1 MSSMARLIPQDGLNG
16 PQRYLAI
23 MVISC
28 ATILTAMDSTLVNI
42 ALPTMMVDL
51 NVTAASSVLIINASQ
66 VALLVSLLPLSALG
80 ALVGYRRVYLTGM
93 VVFSAACIAC
103 ALSQT
108 LEQIVVA
115 RTLQGLG
122 AAGVVSVQHAMVRH
136 IYPARL
142 LGRGLGINTM
152 FVASSSA
159 IGPTVS
165 AVVLSVASW
174 PYIFVINI
182 PLCIVALVVGWKVL
196 PWNET
201 ESEPYD
207 FRSALMSALTFGLLV
222 LAFISFS
229 HGVSLWI
236 AGLELAMALVI
247 APVFIRAQMV
257 LPKPVLPLDVFS
269 NRVIPLSLA
278 AAQCNFIAQQLSF
291 VTMPFY
297 LHGIGFSDVQ
307 IGLVMTPWPLAIAL
321 MAPVSGY
328 LCDRYPP
335 GLVGAVGLLLCATGQ
350 ALLAFLPSG
359 AGVFDVVWRMA
370 LCGIGIGLFGPP
382 NLRQI
387 VGATPKHRT
396 AAVGGMVGTNRLTG
410 QRIGGALAA
419 LVLNRAPMNANVV
432 ALSVASALTLVAAL
446 ISLARAPL
454 QIAARQSQ
462 EARAI
467 SESIDS

>member
-1 MSSMARLIPQDGLNG
+1 MARLIPQDGLNG

-51 NVTAASSVLIINASQ
+51 NVSAASSVLIINASQ

-80 ALVGYRRVYLTGM
+80 AIVGYRRVYLTGM
-93 VVFSAACIAC
+93 VVFSAACVGC

-122 AAGVVSVQHAMVRH
+122 AAGVVGVQHAMLRH

-142 LGRGLGINTM
+142 LGRGLGINSM

-165 AVVLSVASW
+165 AAVLSVASW

-182 PLCIVALVVGWKVL
+182 PLCIIALVVGWKVL

-201 ESEPYD
+201 EREPYD

-222 LAFISFS
+222 LAFISFT
-229 HGVSLWI
+229 HGVNPWI
-236 AGLELAMALVI
+236 VGLEFVAALVI
-247 APVFIRAQMV
+247 APVFIRIQMV

-269 NRVIPLSLA
+269 NRIIPLSLA

-297 LHGIGFSDVQ
+297 LHSIGFGDVQ

-321 MAPVSGY
+321 MAPVSGW

-335 GLVGAVGLLLCATGQ
+335 GVVGTVGLLLCATGQ
-350 ALLAFLPSG
+350 ALLAFIPDG
-359 AGVFDVVWRMA
+359 VGVFDVAWRMA

-382 NLRQI
+382 NLRVM

-396 AAVGGMVGTNRLTG
+396 GAVGGLVGTNRLLG
-410 QRIGGALAA
+410 QSLGAALTA
-419 LVLNRAPMNANVV
+419 LVLSIVPMNANVV
-432 ALSVASALTLVAAL
+432 ALGIAAVLTTIGAC
-446 ISLARAPL
+446 ISLLRAPI
-454 QIAARQSQ
+454 QIAARQSEQ
-462 EARAI
+462 A
-467 SESIDS
+467 SEKTES

>member
-1 MSSMARLIPQDGLNG
+1 MTKLIPHDGLNG
-16 PQRYLAI
+16 PQRYLAV

-51 NVTAASSVLIINASQ
+51 QVSAASSVLIINASQ
-66 VALLVSLLPLSALG
+66 IAMLVSLLPFSALG
-80 ALVGYRRVYLTGM
+80 AIVGYRRVYLGGM
-93 VVFSAACIAC
+93 MFFSLACIGC

-115 RTLQGLG
+115 RAFQGIG

-136 IYPARL
+136 VYPARL

-159 IGPTVS
+159 IGPTV
-165 AVVLSVASW
+165 AAAVLSVASW

-182 PLCIVALVVGWKVL
+182 PLGILAFIIGWKVL
-196 PWNET
+196 PWSET
-201 ESEPYD
+201 AKEPYD
-207 FRSALMSALTFGLLV
+207 FRSALMSALTFGLVV
-222 LAFISFS
+222 LAFDSFS
-229 HGVSLWI
+229 HGVNPWI
-236 AGLELAMALVI
+236 TGLELVAALVI
-247 APVFIRAQMV
+247 APIFIRSQLD
-257 LPKPVLPLDVFS
+257 LPKPVLPLDVFG

-278 AAQCNFIAQQLSF
+278 AAQCNFIAQLLSF
-291 VTMPFY
+291 VTLPFY
-297 LHGIGFSDVQ
+297 LHSVGFSDVQ

-335 GLVGAVGLLLCATGQ
+335 GVIGTIGLLLCASGQ
-350 ALLAFLPSG
+350 ALLAFLPAG
-359 AGVFDVVWRMA
+359 AGVFDVAWRMA

-410 QRIGGALAA
+410 QSIGAALAA
-419 LVLNRAPMNANVV
+419 LVLNVAPMNANVV
-432 ALSVASALTLVAAL
+432 ALGIAAALTTIGAC

-462 EARAI
+462 EERAV
-467 SESIDS
+467 SESLDS

>member
-1 MSSMARLIPQDGLNG
+1 MARLIPQDGLNG

-23 MVISC
+23 MVVSC

-66 VALLVSLLPLSALG
+66 IAMLVSLLPFSALG
-80 ALVGYRRVYLTGM
+80 ALVGYRRLYLGGM
-93 VVFSAACIAC
+93 MVFAAACIGC

-115 RTLQGLG
+115 RAFQGLG

-142 LGRGLGINTM
+142 LGRGLGINSM

-165 AVVLSVASW
+165 AAVLSVASW

-207 FRSALMSALTFGLLV
+207 FRSAVMSALTFGLLV
-222 LAFISFS
+222 LAFNSFS
-229 HGVSLWI
+229 HGVAPWI
-236 AGLELAMALVI
+236 AGLELLAALVI
-247 APVFIRAQMV
+247 APVFIRIQMV

-269 NRVIPLSLA
+269 NRLIPLSLA
-278 AAQCNFIAQQLSF
+278 AAQCNFIAQLLAF
-291 VTMPFY
+291 VTLPFY
-297 LHGIGFSDVQ
+297 LHSIGFTDVQ
-307 IGLVMTPWPLAIAL
+307 IGLVMTPWPLSVAL

-335 GLVGAVGLLLCATGQ
+335 GIVGAIGLLLCATGQ
-350 ALLAFLPSG
+350 ALLAFLPAG
-359 AGVFDVVWRMA
+359 AGVFDVAWRMA

-387 VGATPKHRT
+387 VSATPKHRT
-396 AAVGGMVGTNRLTG
+396 GAVGGLVGTNRLTG
-410 QRIGGALAA
+410 QSLGAALAA
-419 LVLNRAPMNANVV
+419 LVLNVAPMNANVV
-432 ALSVASALTLVAAL
+432 ALGIAAGLTAIGAC

-462 EARAI
+462 ETSAI
-467 SESIDS
+467 SDSIDS

>member
-1 MSSMARLIPQDGLNG
+1 MTKLIPQDGLNG

-23 MVISC
+23 MVVSC
-28 ATILTAMDSTLVNI
+28 ATILTAMDTTLVNI
-42 ALPTMMVDL
+42 ALPTMMTDL
-51 NVTAASSVLIINASQ
+51 NVSAASSVLIINASQ

-93 VVFSAACIAC
+93 VVFSAACVGC

-115 RTLQGLG
+115 RTFQGLG

-136 IYPARL
+136 IYPTRL
-142 LGRGLGINTM
+142 LGRGLGINSM

-165 AVVLSVASW
+165 ALVLSVASW

-182 PLCIVALVVGWKVL
+182 PLCIIALVVGWKVL

-229 HGVSLWI
+229 HGVAPWV
-236 AGLELAMALVI
+236 AGLELLAALMI

-257 LPKPVLPLDVFS
+257 LPKPVLPLDVFN

-291 VTMPFY
+291 VMMPFY
-297 LHGIGFSDVQ
+297 LHSIGFTDVQ

-335 GLVGAVGLLLCATGQ
+335 GIVGTVGLLLCATGQ
-350 ALLAFLPSG
+350 ALLAFMPDG
-359 AGVFDVVWRMA
+359 VGVFDVAWRMG

-387 VGATPKHRT
+387 LGATPKHRT
-396 AAVGGMVGTNRLTG
+396 GAVGGLVGTNRLTG
-410 QRIGGALAA
+410 QSLGAAFTA
-419 LVLNRAPMNANVV
+419 LVLNAAPMNANVV
-432 ALSVASALTLVAAL
+432 ALGIAAGLTAIGAC

-462 EARAI
+462 EAPDT
-467 SESIDS
+467 IDS

>member
-1 MSSMARLIPQDGLNG
+1 MARLIPQDGLNG

-23 MVISC
+23 MVVSC
-28 ATILTAMDSTLVNI
+28 ATILTAMDTTLVNI
-42 ALPTMMVDL
+42 ALPTMMTDL
-51 NVTAASSVLIINASQ
+51 NVSAASSVLIINASQ

-80 ALVGYRRVYLTGM
+80 ALVGYRRVYLAGM
-93 VVFSAACIAC
+93 MVFALACIGC
-103 ALSQT
+103 ALAQT
-108 LEQIVVA
+108 LEQLVVA

-122 AAGVVSVQHAMVRH
+122 GAGVVSVQHAIVRH
-136 IYPARL
+136 VYPARL
-142 LGRGLGINTM
+142 LGRGLGINSM

-165 AVVLSVASW
+165 AAVLSVASW

-182 PLCIVALVVGWKVL
+182 PLCIIALVIGWKVL

-229 HGVSLWI
+229 HGVAPWI
-236 AGLELAMALVI
+236 AGLELLAALVI

-291 VTMPFY
+291 VTLPFY
-297 LHGIGFSDVQ
+297 LHSIGFADVQ

-335 GLVGAVGLLLCATGQ
+335 GIVGTVGLLLCATGQ
-350 ALLAFLPSG
+350 ALLAFLPAG
-359 AGVFDVVWRMA
+359 AGVFDVAWRMA

-387 VGATPKHRT
+387 LGATPKHRT
-396 AAVGGMVGTNRLTG
+396 GAVGGLVGTNRLTG
-410 QRIGGALAA
+410 QSLGAAFAA
-419 LVLNRAPMNANVV
+419 LVLNVAPMNANVV
-432 ALSVASALTLVAAL
+432 ALGIAAGL
-446 ISLARAPL
+446 ATIGACISLARAPL
-454 QIAARQSQ
+454 QTAKRQSQ
-462 EARAI
+462 DAPDT
-467 SESIDS
+467 IDS

>member
-1 MSSMARLIPQDGLNG
+1 MARLIPQDGLNG

-23 MVISC
+23 MVVSC
-28 ATILTAMDSTLVNI
+28 ATILTAMDTTLVNI
-42 ALPTMMVDL
+42 ALPTMMTDL
-51 NVTAASSVLIINASQ
+51 NVSAASSVLIINASQ

-93 VVFSAACIAC
+93 VVFSAACVGC

-115 RTLQGLG
+115 RTFQGLG

-136 IYPARL
+136 IYPTRL
-142 LGRGLGINTM
+142 LGRGLGINSM

-165 AVVLSVASW
+165 ALVLSVASW

-182 PLCIVALVVGWKVL
+182 PLCIIALVVGWKVL

-229 HGVSLWI
+229 HGVAPWV
-236 AGLELAMALVI
+236 AGLELLAALMI

-257 LPKPVLPLDVFS
+257 LPKPVLPLDVFN

-291 VTMPFY
+291 VMMPFY
-297 LHGIGFSDVQ
+297 LHSIGFTDVQ

-335 GLVGAVGLLLCATGQ
+335 GIVGTVGLLLCATGQ
-350 ALLAFLPSG
+350 ALLAFMPDG
-359 AGVFDVVWRMA
+359 VGVFDVAWRMG

-387 VGATPKHRT
+387 LGATPKHRT
-396 AAVGGMVGTNRLTG
+396 GAVGGLVGTNRLTG
-410 QRIGGALAA
+410 QSLGAAFTA
-419 LVLNRAPMNANVV
+419 LVLNAAPMNANVV
-432 ALSVASALTLVAAL
+432 ALGIAAGLTAIGAC

-462 EARAI
+462 EAPDT
-467 SESIDS
+467 IDS

>member
-1 MSSMARLIPQDGLNG
+1 MARLIPQDGLNG

-23 MVISC
+23 MVVSC
-28 ATILTAMDSTLVNI
+28 ATILTAMDTTLVNI
-42 ALPTMMVDL
+42 ALPTMMTDL
-51 NVTAASSVLIINASQ
+51 NVSAASSVLIINASQ
-66 VALLVSLLPLSALG
+66 IAILVSLLPFSALG
-80 ALVGYRRVYLTGM
+80 ALVGYRRVYLAGM
-93 VVFSAACIAC
+93 VVFSAACIGC

-115 RTLQGLG
+115 RTFQGLG

-136 IYPARL
+136 IYPTRL
-142 LGRGLGINTM
+142 LGRGLGINSM

-165 AVVLSVASW
+165 AAVLSVASW

-182 PLCIVALVVGWKVL
+182 PLCIIALIVGWKVL

-229 HGVSLWI
+229 HGVAPWV
-236 AGLELAMALVI
+236 AGLELLAALVI

-291 VTMPFY
+291 VMMPFY
-297 LHGIGFSDVQ
+297 LHSIGFTDLQ

-335 GLVGAVGLLLCATGQ
+335 GIVGTVGLLLCATGQ
-350 ALLAFLPSG
+350 ALLAFMPDSV
-359 AGVFDVVWRMA
+359 GVFDVAWRMG

-387 VGATPKHRT
+387 LGATPKHRT
-396 AAVGGMVGTNRLTG
+396 GAVGGLVGTNRLTG
-410 QRIGGALAA
+410 QSLGAAFTA
-419 LVLNRAPMNANVV
+419 LVLNVAPMNANVV
-432 ALSVASALTLVAAL
+432 ALGIAAGLTAIGAC

-462 EARAI
+462 DAPDT
-467 SESIDS
+467 IDS

>member
-1 MSSMARLIPQDGLNG
+1 MTKFIPHDGLNG

-51 NVTAASSVLIINASQ
+51 KVSAGSSVLIINASQ
-66 VALLVSLLPLSALG
+66 IAMLVSLLPFSALG
-80 ALVGYRRVYLTGM
+80 AIIGYRRVYLGGM
-93 VVFSAACIAC
+93 LFFSLACVGC

-108 LEQIVVA
+108 LDQIVVA
-115 RTLQGLG
+115 RAFQGIG

-142 LGRGLGINTM
+142 LGRGLGINSM

-159 IGPTVS
+159 LGPTV
-165 AVVLSVASW
+165 AAAVLSVASW

-182 PLCIVALVVGWKVL
+182 PLGILAFILGWKVL
-196 PWNET
+196 PWSET
-201 ESEPYD
+201 ERERYD
-207 FRSALMSALTFGLLV
+207 FKSALMSALTFGLIV
-222 LAFISFS
+222 LALNSFS
-229 HGVSLWI
+229 HGVDPWI
-236 AGLELAMALVI
+236 AGAGLLVALMI
-247 APVFIRAQMV
+247 APIFIRSQLD
-257 LPKPVLPLDVFS
+257 LPKPVLPLDVFH

-278 AAQCNFIAQQLSF
+278 AAQFNFIAQLLSF
-291 VTMPFY
+291 VTLPFY
-297 LHGIGFSDVQ
+297 LHSIGFSDVQ

-335 GLVGAVGLLLCATGQ
+335 GVIGTIGLLLCASGQ
-350 ALLAFLPSG
+350 ALLAFLPMG
-359 AGVFDVVWRMA
+359 AGVFDVAWRMA
-370 LCGIGIGLFGPP
+370 LCGVGIGLFGPP

-410 QRIGGALAA
+410 QSIGAALAA
-419 LVLNRAPMNANVV
+419 LVLNVAPMNANVV
-432 ALSVASALTLVAAL
+432 ALGIAAALTTIGAC

-454 QIAARQSQ
+454 QIAARQSE
-462 EARAI
+462 EARAL
-467 SESIDS
+467 SESIEP

>member
-1 MSSMARLIPQDGLNG
+1 MARLIPQDGLNG

-23 MVISC
+23 VVVSC

-51 NVTAASSVLIINASQ
+51 NVSAASSVLIINASQ
-66 VALLVSLLPLSALG
+66 IAMLVSLLPFSALG
-80 ALVGYRRVYLTGM
+80 ALVGYRRVYLAGM
-93 VVFSAACIAC
+93 MVFSVACVGC

-115 RTLQGLG
+115 RAFQGLG

-142 LGRGLGINTM
+142 LGRGLGINSM
-152 FVASSSA
+152 FVATSSA
-159 IGPTVS
+159 LGPTVS
-165 AVVLSVASW
+165 AAVLSVASW

-182 PLCIVALVVGWKVL
+182 PLCIIALVVGWKVL

-222 LAFISFS
+222 LAFNSFS
-229 HGVSLWI
+229 HGVAPWI
-236 AGLELAMALVI
+236 AGLELLAALVI
-247 APVFIRAQMV
+247 APIFIRIQRV

-278 AAQCNFIAQQLSF
+278 AAQCNFIAQLLSF
-291 VTMPFY
+291 VTLPFY
-297 LHGIGFSDVQ
+297 LHSIGFSDVQ
-307 IGLVMTPWPLAIAL
+307 IGLVMTPWPLSVAL

-335 GLVGAVGLLLCATGQ
+335 GIVGTVGLLLCATGQ
-350 ALLAFLPSG
+350 ALLAFLPAG
-359 AGVFDVVWRMA
+359 VGVFDVAWRMA

-387 VGATPKHRT
+387 LGATPKHRT
-396 AAVGGMVGTNRLTG
+396 GAVGGLVGTNRLTG
-410 QRIGGALAA
+410 QSLGAALAA
-419 LVLNRAPMNANVV
+419 LVLNVAPMNANVV
-432 ALSVASALTLVAAL
+432 ALGIAAGLTAIGAC

-454 QIAARQSQ
+454 QMAARQSQ
-462 EARAI
+462 ETSAI
-467 SESIDS
+467 SDSIDP

>member
-1 MSSMARLIPQDGLNG
+1 MARLIPQDGLNG

-23 MVISC
+23 MVVSC
-28 ATILTAMDSTLVNI
+28 ATILTAMDTTLVNI
-42 ALPTMMVDL
+42 ALPTMMTDL
-51 NVTAASSVLIINASQ
+51 NVSAASSVLIINASQ

-80 ALVGYRRVYLTGM
+80 ALVGYRRVYLAGI
-93 VVFSAACIAC
+93 VVFSAACVGC

-108 LEQIVVA
+108 LEQIVAA
-115 RTLQGLG
+115 RTFQGLG

-136 IYPARL
+136 IYPTRL
-142 LGRGLGINTM
+142 LGRGLGINSM

-165 AVVLSVASW
+165 ALVLSVASW

-182 PLCIVALVVGWKVL
+182 PLCIIALVVGWKVL

-229 HGVSLWI
+229 HGVAPWI
-236 AGLELAMALVI
+236 AGLELLAALMI

-291 VTMPFY
+291 VTLPFY
-297 LHGIGFSDVQ
+297 LHGIGFTDLQ

-335 GLVGAVGLLLCATGQ
+335 GIVGTVGLILCATGQ
-350 ALLAFLPSG
+350 ALLAFLPEG
-359 AGVFDVVWRMA
+359 AGVFDVAWRMA
-370 LCGIGIGLFGPP
+370 LCGTGIGLFGPP

-387 VGATPKHRT
+387 LGATPKHRT
-396 AAVGGMVGTNRLTG
+396 GAVGGLVGTNRLTG
-410 QRIGGALAA
+410 QSLGAAFAA
-419 LVLNRAPMNANVV
+419 LVLNLAPMNANVV
-432 ALSVASALTLVAAL
+432 ALGIAAGL
-446 ISLARAPL
+446 ATIAACISLARAPL
-454 QIAARQSQ
+454 QIAAGQTH
-462 EARAI
+462 
-467 SESIDS
+467 DD

>member
-1 MSSMARLIPQDGLNG
+1 MARLIPQDGLNG

-23 MVISC
+23 MVVSC
-28 ATILTAMDSTLVNI
+28 ATILTAMDTTLVNI
-42 ALPTMMVDL
+42 ALPTMMTDL
-51 NVTAASSVLIINASQ
+51 NVSAASSVLIINASQ

-80 ALVGYRRVYLTGM
+80 ALVGYRRVYLAGM
-93 VVFSAACIAC
+93 VVFSAACVGC

-108 LEQIVVA
+108 LEQIVAA
-115 RTLQGLG
+115 RTFQGLG

-136 IYPARL
+136 IYPTRL
-142 LGRGLGINTM
+142 LGRGLGINSM

-165 AVVLSVASW
+165 ALVLSVASW

-182 PLCIVALVVGWKVL
+182 PLCIIALVVGWKVL

-229 HGVSLWI
+229 HGVAPWI
-236 AGLELAMALVI
+236 AGLELLAALMI

-291 VTMPFY
+291 VTLPFY
-297 LHGIGFSDVQ
+297 LHGIGFTDLQ

-335 GLVGAVGLLLCATGQ
+335 GIVGTVGLILCATGQ
-350 ALLAFLPSG
+350 ALLAFLPEG
-359 AGVFDVVWRMA
+359 AGVFDVAWRMA
-370 LCGIGIGLFGPP
+370 LCGTGIGLFGPP

-387 VGATPKHRT
+387 LGATPKHRT
-396 AAVGGMVGTNRLTG
+396 GAVGGLVGTNRLTG
-410 QRIGGALAA
+410 QSLGAAFAA
-419 LVLNRAPMNANVV
+419 LVLNLAPMNANVV
-432 ALSVASALTLVAAL
+432 ALGIAAGL
-446 ISLARAPL
+446 ATIAACISLARAPL
-454 QIAARQSQ
+454 QIAAGQTH
-462 EARAI
+462 
-467 SESIDS
+467 DD

>member
-1 MSSMARLIPQDGLNG
+1 MAKLIPHDGLNG
-16 PQRYLAI
+16 PQRYIAI
-23 MVISC
+23 MVVSC

-42 ALPTMMVDL
+42 ALPTIMGDL
-51 NVTAASSVLIINASQ
+51 NVSAASSVLIINASQ
-66 VALLVSLLPLSALG
+66 IAMLVSLLPLSALG
-80 ALVGYRRVYLTGM
+80 ALVGYRRVYLGGM
-93 VVFSAACIAC
+93 MFFSAACIGC

-108 LEQIVVA
+108 LDEIVVA
-115 RTLQGLG
+115 RAFQGIG
-122 AAGVVSVQHAMVRH
+122 AAGVVSVQHAMIRQ

-142 LGRGLGINTM
+142 LGRGLGISTM

-159 IGPTVS
+159 IGPTVAA
-165 AVVLSVASW
+165 AVLAVASW
-174 PYIFVINI
+174 PYLFVINV
-182 PLCIVALVVGWKVL
+182 PLGLLALVVGWKVL
-196 PWNET
+196 PWSETANE
-201 ESEPYD
+201 SYD
-207 FRSALMSALTFGLLV
+207 FKSALMSALTFGLLV
-222 LAFISFS
+222 LAFNSFS
-229 HGVSLWI
+229 HGVDPRI
-236 AGLELAMALVI
+236 AGAELAAALVI
-247 APVFIRAQMV
+247 APIFISSQLD

-278 AAQCNFIAQQLSF
+278 AAQCNFIAQLLAF
-291 VTMPFY
+291 VTLPFY
-297 LHGIGFSDVQ
+297 LHGVGFTDVQ

-335 GLVGAVGLLLCATGQ
+335 GLVGAIGLLLCATGQ
-350 ALLAFLPSG
+350 ALLAFLPTG

-410 QRIGGALAA
+410 QSIGGALAA

>member
-1 MSSMARLIPQDGLNG
+1 MARLIPQDGLNG

-23 MVISC
+23 VVVSC

-51 NVTAASSVLIINASQ
+51 NVSAASSVLIINASQ
-66 VALLVSLLPLSALG
+66 IAMLVSLLPFSALG
-80 ALVGYRRVYLTGM
+80 ALVGYRRVYLAGM
-93 VVFSAACIAC
+93 MVFSIACVGC

-115 RTLQGLG
+115 RAFQGLG

-142 LGRGLGINTM
+142 LGRGLGINSM
-152 FVASSSA
+152 FVATSSA

-165 AVVLSVASW
+165 AAVLSVASW

-222 LAFISFS
+222 LAFNSLS
-229 HGVSLWI
+229 HGVAPWI
-236 AGLELAMALVI
+236 AGLELLAALVI
-247 APVFIRAQMV
+247 APVFIRIQMV

-278 AAQCNFIAQQLSF
+278 AAQCNFIAQLLSF
-291 VTMPFY
+291 VTLPFY
-297 LHGIGFSDVQ
+297 LHSIGFTDLQ
-307 IGLVMTPWPLAIAL
+307 IGLVMTPWPLSVAL

-335 GLVGAVGLLLCATGQ
+335 GIVGTVGLLLCAAGQ
-350 ALLAFLPSG
+350 ALLAFLPAG
-359 AGVFDVVWRMA
+359 AGVFDVAWRMA

-387 VGATPKHRT
+387 LSATPKHRT
-396 AAVGGMVGTNRLTG
+396 GAVGGLVGTNRLTG
-410 QRIGGALAA
+410 QSLGAALAA
-419 LVLNRAPMNANVV
+419 LVLNLAPMNANVV
-432 ALSVASALTLVAAL
+432 ALGIAAGLTAIGAC

-462 EARAI
+462 EASAI
-467 SESIDS
+467 SDSIDT

>member
-1 MSSMARLIPQDGLNG
+1 MTRLIPQDGLNG

-23 MVISC
+23 MVVSC
-28 ATILTAMDSTLVNI
+28 ATILTAMDTTLVNI
-42 ALPTMMVDL
+42 ALPTMMTDL
-51 NVTAASSVLIINASQ
+51 NVSAASSVLIINASQ

-80 ALVGYRRVYLTGM
+80 ALVGYRRVYLAGM
-93 VVFSAACIAC
+93 VVFSAACLGC

-108 LEQIVVA
+108 LEQLVVA

-122 AAGVVSVQHAMVRH
+122 AAGVVSVQHAIVRH
-136 IYPARL
+136 VYPTRL
-142 LGRGLGINTM
+142 LGRGLGINSM

-159 IGPTVS
+159 IGPIVS
-165 AVVLSVASW
+165 AAVLSVASW

-182 PLCIVALVVGWKVL
+182 PLCIIALVVGWKVL

-229 HGVSLWI
+229 HGVSPWV
-236 AGLELAMALVI
+236 AGLELMAALVI

-269 NRVIPLSLA
+269 YRVIPLSLA

-291 VTMPFY
+291 VTLPFY
-297 LHGIGFSDVQ
+297 LHSVGFTDVQ

-335 GLVGAVGLLLCATGQ
+335 GTVGTVGLLLCATGQ

-359 AGVFDVVWRMA
+359 PGVFDVAWRMA

-387 VGATPKHRT
+387 LGATPKHRT
-396 AAVGGMVGTNRLTG
+396 GAVGGLVGTNRLTG
-410 QRIGGALAA
+410 QSLGAAFAA
-419 LVLNRAPMNANVV
+419 LVLNAAPMNANIV
-432 ALSVASALTLVAAL
+432 ALGIAAGLTTVGAC

-454 QIAARQSQ
+454 QIAARQSKD
-462 EARAI
+462 ASDR
-467 SESIDS
+467 IDS

>member
-1 MSSMARLIPQDGLNG
+1 MARLIPQDGLNG

-51 NVTAASSVLIINASQ
+51 NVTAASAVLIINASQ
-66 VALLVSLLPLSALG
+66 VALLVALLPLSALG
-80 ALVGYRRVYLTGM
+80 ALVGYRRVYLAGM
-93 VVFSAACIAC
+93 VVFSAACIGC

-122 AAGVVSVQHAMVRH
+122 AAGVVGVQHAMVRH
-136 IYPARL
+136 IYPTRL
-142 LGRGLGINTM
+142 LGRGLGINSM

-165 AVVLSVASW
+165 AAVLSVASW

-182 PLCIVALVVGWKVL
+182 PLCILALVVGWKVL

-222 LAFISFS
+222 LAFISFT
-229 HGVSLWI
+229 HGVNPWI
-236 AGLELAMALVI
+236 AGLELVAALVI
-247 APVFIRAQMV
+247 APVFIRIQMV

-269 NRVIPLSLA
+269 NRIIPLSLA

-328 LCDRYPP
+328 LCDRFPP
-335 GLVGAVGLLLCATGQ
+335 GIVGTVGLLLCAAGQ
-350 ALLAFLPSG
+350 ALLAFVPDG
-359 AGVFDVVWRMA
+359 VGVFDIAWRMG

-382 NLRQI
+382 NLRVM

-396 AAVGGMVGTNRLTG
+396 GAVGGLVGTNRLLG
-410 QRIGGALAA
+410 QSLGAALTA
-419 LVLNRAPMNANVV
+419 LVLSVVPMNANVV
-432 ALSVASALTLVAAL
+432 ALGIAAVLTTIGAS
-446 ISLARAPL
+446 ISLLRAPI

-462 EARAI
+462 EAPEE
-467 SESIDS
+467 SES

>member
-1 MSSMARLIPQDGLNG
+1 MARLIPQDGLNG

-23 MVISC
+23 MVVSC
-28 ATILTAMDSTLVNI
+28 ATILTAMDTTLVNI
-42 ALPTMMVDL
+42 ALPTMMTDL
-51 NVTAASSVLIINASQ
+51 NVSAASSVLIINASQ

-80 ALVGYRRVYLTGM
+80 ALVGYRRVYLAGM
-93 VVFSAACIAC
+93 VVFSAACVGC

-108 LEQIVVA
+108 LEQIVAA
-115 RTLQGLG
+115 RTFQGLG

-136 IYPARL
+136 IYPTRL
-142 LGRGLGINTM
+142 LGRGLGINSM

-165 AVVLSVASW
+165 ALVLSVASW

-182 PLCIVALVVGWKVL
+182 PLCIIALVVGWKVL

-229 HGVSLWI
+229 HGVAPWI
-236 AGLELAMALVI
+236 AGLELLAALMI

-291 VTMPFY
+291 VTLPFY
-297 LHGIGFSDVQ
+297 LHGIGFTDLQ

-335 GLVGAVGLLLCATGQ
+335 GIVGTVGLILCATGQ
-350 ALLAFLPSG
+350 ALLAFLPEG
-359 AGVFDVVWRMA
+359 AGVFDVAWRMA
-370 LCGIGIGLFGPP
+370 LCGTGIGLFGPP

-387 VGATPKHRT
+387 LGATPKHRT
-396 AAVGGMVGTNRLTG
+396 GAVGGLVGTNRLTG
-410 QRIGGALAA
+410 QSLGAAFAA
-419 LVLNRAPMNANVV
+419 LVLNLAPMNANVV
-432 ALSVASALTLVAAL
+432 ALGIAAGL
-446 ISLARAPL
+446 ATIAACISLARAPL
-454 QIAARQSQ
+454 QIAARQTH
-462 EARAI
+462 
-467 SESIDS
+467 DD

>member
-1 MSSMARLIPQDGLNG
+1 MARLIPQDGLNG

-23 MVISC
+23 IVVSC

-51 NVTAASSVLIINASQ
+51 NVSAASSVLIINASQ
-66 VALLVSLLPLSALG
+66 IAMLVSLLPFSALG
-80 ALVGYRRVYLTGM
+80 ALVGYRRVYLAGM
-93 VVFSAACIAC
+93 MVFSVACVGC

-115 RTLQGLG
+115 RAFQGLG

-142 LGRGLGINTM
+142 LGRGLGINSM
-152 FVASSSA
+152 FVATSSA

-165 AVVLSVASW
+165 AAVLSVASW

-222 LAFISFS
+222 LAFNSFS
-229 HGVSLWI
+229 HGIAPWI
-236 AGLELAMALVI
+236 AGLELLAALVI
-247 APVFIRAQMV
+247 APVFIRIQMV

-278 AAQCNFIAQQLSF
+278 AAQCNFIAQLLSF
-291 VTMPFY
+291 VTLPFY
-297 LHGIGFSDVQ
+297 LHSIGFSDVQ
-307 IGLVMTPWPLAIAL
+307 IGLVMTPWPLSVAL

-335 GLVGAVGLLLCATGQ
+335 GIVGTVGLLLCATGQ
-350 ALLAFLPSG
+350 ALLAFLPAG
-359 AGVFDVVWRMA
+359 AGVFDVAWRMA

-387 VGATPKHRT
+387 LSATPKHRT
-396 AAVGGMVGTNRLTG
+396 GAVGGLVGTNRLTG
-410 QRIGGALAA
+410 QSLGAAFAA
-419 LVLNRAPMNANVV
+419 LVLNLAPMNANVV
-432 ALSVASALTLVAAL
+432 ALGIAAGLTALGAC

-462 EARAI
+462 DASAI
-467 SESIDS
+467 SDSIDS